1 MVKNG
6 FGVKVES
13 CAKIVV
19 VVDRYVVKYGRFG
32 AYFYDSE
39 TTEQLT
45 LLKVAKILN
54 DYDKMKSVE

>member
-1 MVKNG
+1 MIKNKK
-6 FGVKVES
+6 KVL
-13 CAKIVV
+13 I

>member
-1 MVKNG
+1 MEKIRE
-6 FGVKVES
+6 KVL
-13 CAKIVV
+13 V
-19 VVDRYVVKYGRFG
+19 VVDRYVVQYGRFG

-45 LLKVAKILN
+45 LLKVAKLLN

>member
-1 MVKNG
+1 MVKSKE
-6 FGVKVES
+6 KV
-13 CAKIVV
+13 ILVL
-19 VVDRYVVKYGRFG
+19 DRYVIKYGRFG

-45 LLKVAKILN
+45 LLKVAKMLN